1 MTTKTAIFTTI
12 PFNGVPDFLGSNID
26 EWALKAK
33 NAINNNLNGKLNS
46 TGTFT
51 LNASTVSTSI
61 KFAKGMIGQD
71 TKIIYF
77 PLTANAASVAYDGAM
92 FLSSRDVTNSVL
104 GLTHTSNANTD
115 KTFAYVL
122 IG

>member
-12 PFNGVPDFLGSNID
+12 PFNGVPVFNGNNIN
-26 EWALKAK
+26 EWALKAR
-33 NAINNNLNGKLNS
+33 NTINNNLNGKLNS

-51 LNASTVSTSI
+51 LAASTVSTEV
-61 KFAKGMIGQD
+61 KFAQGMVGQN
-71 TKIIYF
+71 TVFIYF
-77 PLTANAASVAYDGAM
+77 PLTANAATVAYDGAM
-92 FLSSRDVTNSVL
+92 FMSSRSVANSIL
-104 GLTHTSNANTD
+104 GLTHTSDANTD

>member
-12 PFNGVPDFLGSNID
+12 PFPGVPSFNGQNIN
-26 EWALKAK
+26 EWMLKAK
-33 NAINNNLNGKLNS
+33 VTINNNLSGRLNS

-51 LNASTVSTSI
+51 LAASTVSTEV
-61 KFAKGMIGQD
+61 KFAYGMVGQN
-71 TKIIYF
+71 TKILYY
-77 PLTANAASVAYDGAM
+77 PLTLNAATVAYDGAM
-92 FLSSRDVTNSVL
+92 FQSSRDVPNSVL
-104 GLTHTSNANTD
+104 GLTHTADANTD

>member
-12 PFNGVPDFLGSNID
+12 PFNGVPLFNGNNIN
-26 EWALKAK
+26 EWSLKVR
-33 NAINNNLNGKLNS
+33 NAVNNNLNGKLNS

-61 KFAKGMIGQD
+61 KFANGMIGQN
-71 TKIIYF
+71 TVILYF
-77 PLTANAASVAYDGAM
+77 PLTANAATVAYDGAM
-92 FLSSRDVTNSVL
+92 FMSTRDVVNSVL
-104 GLTHTSNANTD
+104 GLTHTSDANTD

>member
-12 PFNGVPDFLGSNID
+12 PFNGVPVFNGENID
-26 EWALKAK
+26 EWTLKAR
-33 NAINNNLNGKLNS
+33 NTLNGTLNGKLNS

-51 LNASTVSTSI
+51 LAASTISTEV
-61 KFAKGMIGQD
+61 KFANGMIGQE
-71 TKIIYF
+71 TKILYF
-77 PLTANAASVAYDGAM
+77 PLTANAATVAYDGSM

-104 GLTHTSNANTD
+104 GLTHTADANTD